1 MTLHDLPRL
10 LGCKSVEALPLDIV
24 KVTEDS
30 RRVVPGAVFVAARGE
45 KLDGHDFAP
54 WAVSAGAIAVI
65 GDRPVVQC
73 AGVPYFSVPNPR
85 QALGI
90 LAHALAGDPSRSMKV
105 VGVTGTNGKSS
116 TVLLTQHILN
126 GSGASAACF
135 GTIGYEIGGEH
146 IPAPHTTP
154 FGEDLADMFLR
165 ARDAGHTHVVMEVSS
180 HALEQERVAGIDFAV
195 GVFTNLTQD
204 HLDYHKDMDSYRQ
217 AKLKLFERIEGEGR
231 FTVVNREDPVSE
243 HFIQASRVP
252 CFTYGAKGNCR
263 ATGVKMSPAGT
274 RFMANTPWGNAE
286 IALNLVGRHN
296 VSNALCAIAIC
307 GGLGVAV
314 EKIAEGIASLERVP
328 GRFERVDAGQDFSVI
343 VDYAHTDD
351 GLKNVLEAA
360 REVCKGRVI
369 CVFGC
374 GGDRDKGKRPKMGK
388 VAGTLADFLIVT
400 SDNPRSEDPERIL
413 LDIEVG
419 VQNSGLKKY
428 DDYLMVVERAEAIRT
443 AIGMAKAGDLVM
455 IAGKGHED
463 YQIIGKERRHFDD
476 REIAR
481 DILKERW

>member
-10 LGCKSVEALPLDIV
+10 LGCRSVEASPLDIV

-73 AGVPYFSVPNPR
+73 AGVPYYTVASPR
-85 QALGI
+85 QALGV
-90 LAHALAGDPSRSMKV
+90 LAHELAGNPSRTMKV

-126 GSGASAACF
+126 GGGARAACF

-154 FGEDLADMFLR
+154 FGEDLAEMFQR
-165 ARDAGHTHVVMEVSS
+165 ARDAGHTHAVMEVSS
-180 HALEQERVAGIDFAV
+180 HALEQERVAGIEFTV

-204 HLDYHKDMDSYRQ
+204 HLDYHKDMESYRE

-231 FTVVNREDPVSE
+231 FTVVNREDPAAS
-243 HFIQASRVP
+243 HFIQASRVT
-252 CFTYGAKGNCR
+252 CYTYGAKGNCR
-263 ATGVKMSPAGT
+263 ATGIKMSAAGT
-274 RFMANTPWGNAE
+274 RFQAHTPWGRAE

-307 GGLGVAV
+307 GGLGVPM
-314 EKIAEGIASLERVP
+314 EQIAEGIGTLERVP
-328 GRFERVDAGQDFSVI
+328 GRFERVDSGQDFSVI

-360 REVCKGRVI
+360 REVCKGRVL

-419 VQNSGLKKY
+419 VQNSGRKKY
-428 DDYLMVVERAEAIRT
+428 DDYAMVVDRTEAIRT
-443 AIGMAKAGDLVM
+443 AIGMAKSGDLVL

-463 YQIIGKERRHFDD
+463 YQIVGKERRHFDD
-476 REIAR
+476 REVAR

>member
-10 LGCKSVEALPLDIV
+10 LGCKSVEASPLDIV

-73 AGVPYFSVPNPR
+73 AGAPYYTVPNPR
-85 QALGI
+85 EALGV
-90 LAHALAGDPSRSMKV
+90 LAHALAGDPSRAMKV
-105 VGVTGTNGKSS
+105 IGVTGTNGKSS

-126 GSGASAACF
+126 VCGAKASCF
-135 GTIGYEIGGEH
+135 GTLGYDIAGEH

-154 FGEDLADMFLR
+154 FGEDLADMFKR
-165 ARDAGHTHVVMEVSS
+165 ARDAGQTHVAMEVSS
-180 HALEQERVAGIDFAV
+180 HALEQERVAGISFSA

-204 HLDYHKDMDSYRQ
+204 HLDYHKNMESYRT
-217 AKLKLFERIEGEGR
+217 AKLKLFERIEGEGC
-231 FTVVNREDPVSE
+231 FTVVNREDPAADF
-243 HFIQASRVP
+243 FIEASRVA
-252 CFTYGAKGNCR
+252 CHTYGAKGNCR
-263 ATGVKMSPAGT
+263 ATGIKMSPAGT
-274 RFMANTPWGNAE
+274 RFTANTPWGSSE

-296 VSNALCAIAIC
+296 VSNTLCAIAIC
-307 GGLGVAV
+307 GGLGMPI
-314 EKIAEGIASLERVP
+314 EGIAEGIATLDRVP

-360 REVCKGRVI
+360 REVCKGRII

-388 VAGTLADFLIVT
+388 VAGTLAHFLVVT
-400 SDNPRSEDPERIL
+400 SDNPRSEDPERIM

-419 VQNSGLKKY
+419 VQNSGRKKY

-443 AIGMAKAGDLVM
+443 ALGMAKAGDLVM

-476 REIAR
+476 REAAR